1 MSDGHFNFPTAP
13 DPVAVAQWA
22 GLARTLIAA
31 LAGAGI
37 LGGAWAAVSAEQIAN
52 LLTALLTVGG
62 ALVTTGVAF
71 WSMWQKRQAR
81 RLEVAS
87 AVASAEIGT
96 PVVVTVTPEGMPNVA
111 TRVSA
116 TEAAAAPSVPAG
128 VTPSPA
134 PRAAA

>member
-1 MSDGHFNFPTAP
+1 MSDSMIPQTP
-13 DPVAVAQWA
+13 DPLVVAQYA

-52 LLTALLTVGG
+52 LLTAFLTVGG
-62 ALVTTGVAF
+62 ALMTAGVAL

-81 RLEVAS
+81 RGEVAS
-87 AVASAEIGT
+87 AKASAEIGA
-96 PVVVTVTPEGMPNVA
+96 PVIVTVTPEGMPNVA

-116 TEAAAAPSVPAG
+116 IEVAAAPSVPAG

-134 PRAAA
+134 PRTA